1 LRAAKW
7 LRCLDIGALLGNF
20 ITFLLDFCPWHTK
33 GCSLKLHFLC
43 IFNKKTNTQNMKK
56 ELLTMLASSALFA
69 YSANAEIVLTEDLSA
84 YGYIDAAYS
93 SANDASDLA
102 GSVAEFELGLA
113 FTPADDPFSAVAE
126 LSFDSDT
133 GLNDDGEISDSSAEF
148 ETVTITYAASDSVSF
163 TAGNMLT
170 YQGFE
175 TYDATGL
182 YQFSYQGIDG
192 PVYSAGYAFGSSV
205 DYSTDAYSLGFWVG
219 EGSGDEGSFE
229 YFVKYTGVEGL
240 TVVGVIADDGGY
252 DTQNVWAS
260 YDYNAFTFAAEYTAT
275 SVDDNSGDTDA
286 YMALVYYSM
295 GDAGLTLRYSGGE
308 DAGED
313 FDKFTVSPSYA
324 FSDSVFG
331 LLEYSVVDVDGK
343 AEDTQLAA
351 ELIFSF

>member
-1 LRAAKW
+1 
-7 LRCLDIGALLGNF
+7 
-20 ITFLLDFCPWHTK
+20 
-33 GCSLKLHFLC
+33 
-43 IFNKKTNTQNMKK
+43 MKK

-93 SANDASDLA
+93 SDNDGSDYS
-102 GSVAEFELGLA
+102 GSVAEFELGLS
-113 FTPADDPFSAVAE
+113 FTPAEESYSAIAE
-126 LSFDSDT
+126 LSFKDDNKYAFEKVIVTYQQSDK
-133 GLNDDGEISDSSAEF
+133 LSFSAGKF
-148 ETVTITYAASDSVSF
+148 
-163 TAGNMLT
+163 LT

-175 TYDATGL
+175 TADATGL

-192 PVYSAGYAFGSSV
+192 PVYSAAYAPGV
-205 DYSTDAYSLGFWVG
+205 CADYVTDSYALGFWAG
-219 EGSGDEGSFE
+219 EGAGDEGSFE

-240 TVVGVIADDGGY
+240 TVVGVLADDGDY

-275 SVDDNSGDTDA
+275 SADDNVDTEV
-286 YMALVYYSM
+286 YMALVYYAM

-308 DAGED
+308 DAGDD
-313 FDKFTVSPSYA
+313 FDKFTISPSYA

-331 LLEYSVVDVDGK
+331 LLEYSLLDEDGE
-343 AEDTQLAA
+343 AEESQFAA

>member
-1 LRAAKW
+1 
-7 LRCLDIGALLGNF
+7 
-20 ITFLLDFCPWHTK
+20 
-33 GCSLKLHFLC
+33 
-43 IFNKKTNTQNMKK
+43 MKK

-69 YSANAEIVLTEDLSA
+69 YSANAEIVLTEELSA
-84 YGYIDAAYS
+84 YGYVDAAYT
-93 SANDASDLA
+93 SASDASDLS

-113 FTPADDPFSAVAE
+113 FTPAEDPFSAVSE
-126 LSFDSDT
+126 LSFKN
-133 GLNDDGEISDSSAEF
+133 NDDVDF

-175 TYDATGL
+175 TFDATGL

-229 YFVKYTGVEGL
+229 YFVKYTGIEGL

-260 YDYNAFTFAAEYTAT
+260 YDYDAFTFAAEYTST

-331 LLEYSVVDVDGK
+331 LLEYSVVDVDGQ